1 MTPFPIRVFGG
12 NRLVGSAH
20 RRTADTGPAAEAAA
34 PLDARKTLA
43 MLRPYLA
50 EFPGRVAIAL
60 SLLFIAK
67 IAGVWLPQLL
77 KQLVNRLTPHDGVIL
92 VVPAA
97 LLLAYGVFRFINV
110 LLGELRDLVFGR
122 VSERAQRR
130 AALKVFE
137 HLHRLDLDF
146 HLARRT
152 GGLGR
157 DIERGVDGISFLL
170 RFLTFNIVPT
180 LFEIALVAGILW
192 QQYDGRFAAIAG
204 VSVVVYVAF
213 SVWLTEWRTKYV
225 RAANTMDSKANTR
238 AIDALLNYET
248 VKYFGNE
255 RWEAERYD
263 ESMAAWERAT
273 SQNRMSLSALNT
285 GQAFIVAGSI
295 TAMMALAAVEV
306 TQGHMTT
313 GDFVAVNAYM
323 VQLFV
328 PLNFLGFVYREIRR
342 ALTDMQ
348 KMFGLLEQRSK
359 VVDAPDARTLT
370 VDRRGSHASV
380 RFEHVDF
387 GYSPSRQILHDVSF
401 EIASGRKLAV
411 VGASGAG
418 KSTLA
423 RLLFRFY
430 DPDRGAVRVN
440 GENLRALTQD
450 SLRRL
455 IGVVPQDTVLFNDT
469 IEYNIAY
476 GRPGATR
483 ADVERAAKLAHLD
496 AFIARLPE
504 GYATMVGERGLKV
517 SGGEKQRIAIARA
530 LLKDPPILILDEATS
545 SLDSSA
551 EQAILGALRSA
562 TERRTTLVIA
572 HRLST
577 ITDADTIL
585 VLDQGRVVEQGSH
598 ADLLARQG
606 AYAQLWDLQ
615 LRERS
620 AAETDTVVA

>member
-1 MTPFPIRVFGG
+1 MSPPSR
-12 NRLVGSAH
+12 
-20 RRTADTGPAAEAAA
+20 RRTPDTGDAAE
-34 PLDARKTLA
+34 DAVVEPSLA
-43 MLRPYLA
+43 KALVALKPYLA
-50 EFPGRVAIAL
+50 EFPGRLAVAL

-67 IAGVWLPQLL
+67 IAGVWLPQLM
-77 KQLVNRLTPHDGVIL
+77 KQLVDGLGPREGLVL

-97 LLLAYGVFRFINV
+97 LLLAYGAFRFLNV

-122 VSERAQRR
+122 VAERAQRR

-137 HLHRLDLDF
+137 HLHRLDLEF
-146 HLARRT
+146 HLSRRT
-152 GGLGR
+152 GALSR

-192 QQYDGRFAAIAG
+192 KQYDGRFAAIAG
-204 VSVVVYVAF
+204 VSVVLYVAF
-213 SVWLTEWRTKYV
+213 SVWVTEWRTKFV

-238 AIDALLNYET
+238 AIDSLLNYET

-263 ESMAAWERAT
+263 DSMAAWERAT
-273 SQNRMSLSALNT
+273 SQNRLSLSALNT
-285 GQAFIVAGSI
+285 GQAMIVAGSI
-295 TAMMALAAVEV
+295 TAMMWLAAAEV
-306 TQGHMTT
+306 VGGAMSV
-313 GDFVAVNAYM
+313 GGFVAVNAYM
-323 VQLFV
+323 IQLFV

-348 KMFGLLEQRSK
+348 KMFGLIEQPAK
-359 VVDAPDARTLT
+359 IVDAPDAMPLLRTSS
-370 VDRRGSHASV
+370 GSPAIRFDDV
-380 RFEHVDF
+380 RF
-387 GYSPSRQILHDVSF
+387 GYSASRNILSGVSF
-401 EIASGRKLAV
+401 VIAPGKKLAV

-430 DPDRGAVRVN
+430 DPDHGSISIDGVD
-440 GENLRALTQD
+440 LRAMPQD

-483 ADVERAAKLAHLD
+483 AEVERAAKLAHLD
-496 AFIARLPE
+496 GFIARLPQ
-504 GYATMVGERGLKV
+504 GYETHVGERGLKV

-545 SLDSSA
+545 SLDSRA
-551 EQAILGALRSA
+551 EAAILDALQAA

-577 ITDADTIL
+577 ITDADTIV
-585 VLDQGRVVEQGSH
+585 VLDQGVVVEHGSHAGLLAADGAYARLWNLQLGEQGSS
-598 ADLLARQG
+598 LPG
-606 AYAQLWDLQ
+606 
-615 LRERS
+615 
-620 AAETDTVVA
+620 

>member
-1 MTPFPIRVFGG
+1 MSRPG
-12 NRLVGSAH
+12 H
-20 RRTADTGPAAEAAA
+20 RRTPDTGDVG
-34 PLDARKTLA
+34 DAVIEPSLA
-43 MLRPYLA
+43 KAMVALKPYLA
-50 EFPGRVAIAL
+50 EFPGRLALAL

-67 IAGVWLPQLL
+67 IAGVWLPQLM
-77 KQLVNRLTPHDGVIL
+77 KQLVDGLGPREGLVL

-97 LLLAYGVFRFINV
+97 LLLAYGAFRFLNV

-122 VSERAQRR
+122 VAERAQRR

-137 HLHRLDLDF
+137 HLHRLDLEF
-146 HLARRT
+146 HLSRRT
-152 GGLGR
+152 GALSR

-204 VSVVVYVAF
+204 VSVVLYVAF
-213 SVWLTEWRTKYV
+213 SVWVTEWRTKFV

-238 AIDALLNYET
+238 AIDSLLNYET

-263 ESMAAWERAT
+263 DSMAAWERAT
-273 SQNRMSLSALNT
+273 SQNRLSLSALNT
-285 GQAFIVAGSI
+285 GQALIVAGSI
-295 TAMMALAAVEV
+295 TAMMWLAAAEV
-306 TQGHMTT
+306 VGGAMTV
-313 GDFVAVNAYM
+313 GGFVAVNAYM
-323 VQLFV
+323 IQLFV

-348 KMFGLLEQRSK
+348 KMFGLIEQPAK
-359 VVDAPDARTLT
+359 IVDAADAKPLARSST
-370 VDRRGSHASV
+370 ASPAIRFDDV
-380 RFEHVDF
+380 RF
-387 GYSPSRQILHDVSF
+387 GYGAARQILRGVSF
-401 EIASGRKLAV
+401 TIEPGKKLAV

-430 DPDRGAVRVN
+430 DPDGGAISIDGVD
-440 GENLRALTQD
+440 LRAMPQD

-476 GRPGATR
+476 GRPGAER
-483 ADVERAAKLAHLD
+483 AEVERAAKLAHLD
-496 AFIARLPE
+496 SFIARLPQ
-504 GYATMVGERGLKV
+504 GYETPVGERGLKV

-545 SLDSSA
+545 SLDSRA
-551 EQAILGALRSA
+551 EAAILGALQEA
-562 TERRTTLVIA
+562 TARRTTLVIA

-577 ITDADTIL
+577 ITDADSIV
-585 VLDQGRVVEQGSH
+585 VLDQGVIVEQGSH
-598 ADLLARQG
+598 AVLLAAGG
-606 AYAQLWDLQ
+606 AYARLWNLQ
-615 LRERS
+615 LGEQNGS
-620 AAETDTVVA
+620 PPG

>member
-1 MTPFPIRVFGG
+1 M
-12 NRLVGSAH
+12 
-20 RRTADTGPAAEAAA
+20 RTARRSTPDTGASDAGP
-34 PLDARKTLA
+34 PLSIGTTLTT
-43 MLRPYLA
+43 LRPYLA
-50 EFPGRVAIAL
+50 EFPGRVALAL

-67 IAGVWLPQLL
+67 IAGVWLPQVL
-77 KQLVNRLTPHDGVIL
+77 KHLVDRLTPHGNLIL
-92 VVPAA
+92 TVPLA
-97 LLLAYGVFRFINV
+97 LLLAYGAFRFINV

-122 VSERAQRR
+122 VAERAQRR
-130 AALKVFE
+130 AALKVFQ

-146 HLARRT
+146 HLSRRT

-204 VSVVVYVAF
+204 VSVVLYVGF
-213 SVWLTEWRTKYV
+213 SIWVTEWRTQYV

-238 AIDALLNYET
+238 AIDSLLNYET

-263 ESMAAWERAT
+263 DSMAAWERAT
-273 SQNRMSLSALNT
+273 AQNRMSLSALNT
-285 GQAFIVAGSI
+285 GQALIVAGSI
-295 TAMMALAAVEV
+295 TAMMALAALEV
-306 TQGHMTT
+306 TQGRMTT

-348 KMFGLLEQRSK
+348 KMFGLLDQKSK
-359 VVDAPDARTLT
+359 IEDGPASRAFAF
-370 VDRRGSHASV
+370 DRGAGPPRV
-380 RFEHVDF
+380 NFERVDF
-387 GYSPSRQILHDVSF
+387 GYSASRQILQEVSF
-401 EIASGRKLAV
+401 EIAPGKKLAV

-430 DPDRGAVRVN
+430 DPARGAVRIN
-440 GENLRALTQD
+440 GQDLRGLTQD

-483 ADVERAAKLAHLD
+483 AEVERAAKLAHLD
-496 AFIARLPE
+496 AFIARLPD
-504 GYATMVGERGLKV
+504 GYDTMVGERGLKV

-545 SLDSSA
+545 SLDSTA
-551 EQAILGALRSA
+551 EQAILSALREA
-562 TERRTTLVIA
+562 TEQRTTLVIA

-577 ITDADTIL
+577 ITDADIIL
-585 VLDQGRVVEQGSH
+585 VLDHGRVVEQGAH
-598 ADLLARQG
+598 AALLLRNGLYAR
-606 AYAQLWDLQ
+606 LWTLQ
-615 LRERS
+615 LREKS
-620 AAETDTVVA
+620 AVASAIVEA